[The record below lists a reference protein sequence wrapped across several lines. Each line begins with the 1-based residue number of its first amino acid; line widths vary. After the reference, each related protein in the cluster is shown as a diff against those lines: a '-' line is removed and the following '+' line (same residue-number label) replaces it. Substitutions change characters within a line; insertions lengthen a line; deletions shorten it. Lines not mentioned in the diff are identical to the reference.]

1 VDTSLIKSKLRIP
14 VLPREQV
21 LRRRLLSTLDQ
32 EIIRRRLVLVSAP
45 AGYGKTTLL
54 AGWAQCSELP
64 VAWLSIGEE
73 DNELERFLRY
83 LLGAWEVVSPAVV
96 ESPAGLMLSARS
108 PDSEAVLAAL
118 INFADELSEH
128 TVFVLDDYH
137 LIEDQSIHQA
147 MAFLLDNLPPKLHFV
162 LAERGEPPLPLARLR
177 ARGEMSELLAGD
189 LCFSLEESQEFLNA
203 KMHLALADEE
213 IEPLQTRLE
222 GWVAGLKLAALAAQK
237 RGQPAETLAVSGRQR
252 YIADYLSDEVLAN
265 LPDDLHQFLLRT
277 SILDRLRASL
287 CEAVTGQSGV
297 QAMLENLENEGLF
310 LIPLDEERTW
320 FRYHSLFADFLRE
333 ALKREHPDELP
344 DLHRRAARWH
354 LAHDLREPAF
364 NHALA
369 GGDGD
374 LIGEIGERYFEQM
387 LHSGQLK
394 LLKRWL
400 DALPEAWHFRYPV
413 IGLTQAGWL
422 AHNGAVEACIRYI
435 DEVEQHLEQEE
446 REDKR
451 WQLARVSSMR
461 CQIACF
467 QNNLD
472 RAEPY
477 AARALE
483 GLPESDHHYQANIHH
498 ALGDTYS
505 HVGRWQEAREHYLTV
520 LELVNDPTYQLRS
533 VHVYGALADL
543 ELRQGRLR
551 KADAYWR
558 KALAVIENRNTWG
571 QFPLPLIGWVYI
583 RIAEIQYEWNEL
595 QEVSDL
601 LARGLERAELGGD
614 MRALIAGYLLTARLK
629 LAQGEAETV
638 AEFLEKARPLVDNA
652 SFSEWRSSFQRLQ
665 VELWLADDRL
675 RAAVDWADQQLQEDT
690 PEASPGT
697 LTDRLTLSRVL
708 IAQGGSPAFEAG
720 RRQLD
725 GLLDSSQAEGRLGV
739 TIEALALKAILHWKR
754 GERADALI
762 ALEQALRLA
771 EPEAYCRLFID
782 LGLELGRLLQE
793 AHSRG
798 VMPAYVKALLDA
810 FGADGLSPAAQALP
824 EPLTEREEDVLELIA
839 AGLTNREIAAE
850 LVISPETVKKHAG
863 NIYGKLGV
871 GNRTEAVA
879 KARELNLLQ

>member
-1 VDTSLIKSKLRIP
+1 MDTSLIKSKLRIP

-162 LAERGEPPLPLARLR
+162 LAARGEPPLPLARLR

-189 LCFSLEESQEFLNA
+189 LRFSLEESQEFLNA
-203 KMHLALADEE
+203 KMHLDLADEE
-213 IEPLQTRLE
+213 IGPLQTRLE
-222 GWVAGLKLAALAAQK
+222 GWVAGLKLTALAAQK
-237 RGQPAETLAVSGRQR
+237 RGQPAGTLAVSGRQR

-387 LHSGQLK
+387 LHSGQL
-394 LLKRWL
+394 
-400 DALPEAWHFRYPV
+400 EV
-413 IGLTQAGWL
+413 CSNAGW
-422 AHNGAVEACIRYI
+422 
-435 DEVEQHLEQEE
+435 
-446 REDKR
+446 
-451 WQLARVSSMR
+451 
-461 CQIACF
+461 
-467 QNNLD
+467 
-472 RAEPY
+472 
-477 AARALE
+477 
-483 GLPESDHHYQANIHH
+483 
-498 ALGDTYS
+498 T
-505 HVGRWQEAREHYLTV
+505 
-520 LELVNDPTYQLRS
+520 RS
-533 VHVYGALADL
+533 
-543 ELRQGRLR
+543 R
-551 KADAYWR
+551 
-558 KALAVIENRNTWG
+558 
-571 QFPLPLIGWVYI
+571 
-583 RIAEIQYEWNEL
+583 
-595 QEVSDL
+595 
-601 LARGLERAELGGD
+601 
-614 MRALIAGYLLTARLK
+614 
-629 LAQGEAETV
+629 
-638 AEFLEKARPLVDNA
+638 RPGI
-652 SFSEWRSSFQRLQ
+652 S
-665 VELWLADDRL
+665 
-675 RAAVDWADQQLQEDT
+675 
-690 PEASPGT
+690 
-697 LTDRLTLSRVL
+697 
-708 IAQGGSPAFEAG
+708 
-720 RRQLD
+720 
-725 GLLDSSQAEGRLGV
+725 
-739 TIEALALKAILHWKR
+739 AI
-754 GERADALI
+754 
-762 ALEQALRLA
+762 
-771 EPEAYCRLFID
+771 P
-782 LGLELGRLLQE
+782 
-793 AHSRG
+793 
-798 VMPAYVKALLDA
+798 
-810 FGADGLSPAAQALP
+810 
-824 EPLTEREEDVLELIA
+824 
-839 AGLTNREIAAE
+839 
-850 LVISPETVKKHAG
+850 
-863 NIYGKLGV
+863 
-871 GNRTEAVA
+871 
-879 KARELNLLQ
+879 